1 MKTAHSAFTAVFAA
15 VVMSAVACPVSAEE
29 PHVTAINDYLKA
41 NVLTWAS
48 DPAVVEAIKANNAAN
63 GGLSQADID
72 ALDAKW
78 RQEVEGSD
86 KPTIDATLGNAL
98 SKFLTDKK
106 MEAGGVIA
114 EVFVMDAKGL
124 NVGQSDVTS
133 DYWQGDED
141 KFEKSFGAGAGAVF
155 VDEIEKDESTQTLQ
169 AQVSFTISDPT
180 TGEAIGAMT
189 LGIDVEKL

>member
-1 MKTAHSAFTAVFAA
+1 MKTAHTFAAAFAA
-15 VVMSAVACPVSAEE
+15 VVMSAFACTASAEE

-41 NVLTWAS
+41 NVLAWAA
-48 DPAVVEAIKANNAAN
+48 DPAVVEAIKANNTTN

-98 SKFLTDKK
+98 SKFLIDKK

-169 AQVSFTISDPT
+169 AQVSFTISDPA
-180 TGEAIGAMT
+180 TGQAIGAMT

>member
-1 MKTAHSAFTAVFAA
+1 MKTAHSAFTAAFAA
-15 VVMSAVACPVSAEE
+15 VAMSVFACPASAEE

-41 NVLTWAS
+41 NVLAWAS

-63 GGLSQADID
+63 GGLTQADID

-86 KPTIDATLGNAL
+86 KPTIDATLGNSL
-98 SKFLTDKK
+98 SKFLIDKK
-106 MEAGGVIA
+106 MAAGGVIA

-141 KFEKSFGAGAGAVF
+141 KFSKSFGAGAGAVF

-169 AQVSFTISDPT
+169 AQVSLTIADPA